1 MVISNGY
8 YFFDLILGAIDA
20 LDMSTLMYLY
30 RSMTNNT
37 VGSLPLLFNGILI
50 LLGLGLLSALR
61 LHVGHLVFVDATFL
75 DRVHWRFR

>member
-1 MVISNGY
+1 MVISNGF

-50 LLGLGLLSALR
+50 LLGLGLLAALR
-61 LHVGHLVFVDATFL
+61 LRVGHLVFVDATFL
-75 DRVHWRFR
+75 DRVHCRFR